1 MTHRSIKSL
10 SSAALAATVLCLG
23 QAAAQSQTNI
33 TVQGDGTTSAAPG
46 TVQSPSV
53 AKPDTV
59 KHIVPP
65 AGTSVSGSTV
75 VGGSAVEGT
84 AVVKDSI
91 YQAPDT
97 SREVGR
103 IAPEDTKVLQTR
115 REAKRFSTA
124 GFGPAGFGNIDER
137 TPAYDLY
144 VGRMWEVNKFAAI
157 KALGEVASDFDKA
170 TLGNVSMGANLYASP
185 TDFSP
190 YIGGGLG
197 VGYGAIPGDRN
208 FGFNVGAQIGALLF
222 RTSNA
227 QMNLEGSAEMM
238 VSQLGD
244 HGSPSIYAARLGV
257 LF

>member
-1 MTHRSIKSL
+1 MMRPITKSFY
-10 SSAALAATVLCLG
+10 SAALAASVLCLG
-23 QAAAQSQTNI
+23 HAAGQSQTNI
-33 TVQGDGTTSAAPG
+33 TVQGDGTTSGAPG
-46 TVQSPSV
+46 TVRTPGV
-53 AKPDTV
+53 APDTV
-59 KHIVPP
+59 KHVMPP
-65 AGTSVSGSTV
+65 GTGATPQEPVIGGSSTV
-75 VGGSAVEGT
+75 I
-84 AVVKDSI
+84 KDST
-91 YQAPDT
+91 YAPPDT
-97 SREVGR
+97 SHEVGR
-103 IAPEDTKVLQTR
+103 IAPEDTKVLQNR
-115 REAKRFSTA
+115 REAKRFATA

-137 TPAYDLY
+137 TPAYDVYL
-144 VGRMWEVNKFAAI
+144 GRMWEVNKYAAI

-197 VGYGAIPGDRN
+197 LGYGFVPGDRN

-244 HGSPSIYAARLGV
+244 GDPSVYSARLGV

>member
-1 MTHRSIKSL
+1 MTRPSIKSL
-10 SSAALAATVLCLG
+10 SSATLAAAFLCLG
-23 QAAAQSQTNI
+23 HAGAQSQTNI
-33 TVQGDGTTSAAPG
+33 TVQGEGTSSSAPG
-46 TVQSPSV
+46 TERTPVTP
-53 AKPDTV
+53 PDTV
-59 KHIVPP
+59 KHVMPP
-65 AGTSVSGSTV
+65 AGTAVAPSQPV
-75 VGGSAVEGT
+75 VGGSGSV
-84 AVVKDSI
+84 VVKDST
-91 YQAPDT
+91 YSAPDT

-103 IAPEDTKVLQTR
+103 IAPEDTKTLQTR

-124 GFGPAGFGNIDER
+124 GFGPAGFGNIDEH

-144 VGRMWEVNKFAAI
+144 VGRLWEVNKFAAI

-170 TLGNVSMGANLYASP
+170 TLGGVTVGANLYAAP

-197 VGYGAIPGDRN
+197 VGYGAIPDERN

-227 QMNLEGSAEMM
+227 QMNLEGSAQMM
-238 VSQLGD
+238 VSDFGD
-244 HGSPSIYAARLGV
+244 HSAPSVYAARLGV

>member
-1 MTHRSIKSL
+1 MMRPKTKAL
-10 SSAALAATVLCLG
+10 FTAALTASVLCLG
-23 QAAAQSQTNI
+23 HPAGQSQTNI
-33 TVQGDGTTSAAPG
+33 TVGSEGSSPGAPG
-46 TVQSPSV
+46 TVRSPAV
-53 AKPDTV
+53 PPDTV
-59 KHIVPP
+59 KHVMPP
-65 AGTSVSGSTV
+65 AGTGSTPSQPV
-75 VGGSAVEGT
+75 VGGSSTVI
-84 AVVKDSI
+84 KDSTLTP
-91 YQAPDT
+91 PDT

-103 IAPEDTKVLQTR
+103 IAPEDTKTLQNR

-137 TPAYDLY
+137 TPAYDFCL
-144 VGRMWEVNKFAAI
+144 GRMWEVNKFAAI
-157 KALGEVASDFDKA
+157 KALGEVASDFDRA
-170 TLGNVSMGANLYASP
+170 TLGNVTMGANLYASP

-197 VGYGAIPGDRN
+197 LGYGFIPGDRN

-238 VSQLGD
+238 VSRLGNGD
-244 HGSPSIYAARLGV
+244 PSIYAARLGV

>member
-1 MTHRSIKSL
+1 MTHRSMKTL
-10 SSAALAATVLCLG
+10 VPAALSAAVLCLG
-23 QAAAQSQTNI
+23 QAAGQSQTNI
-33 TVQGDGTTSAAPG
+33 TVQGEGTTS
-46 TVQSPSV
+46 SV
-53 AKPDTV
+53 PATPPDTV
-59 KHIVPP
+59 KHVVPP
-65 AGTSVSGSTV
+65 TGTVTPDNHA
-75 VGGSAVEGT
+75 VGGSGSMVIKEET
-84 AVVKDSI
+84 ATP
-91 YQAPDT
+91 ADT

-103 IAPEDTKVLQTR
+103 IAPEDTKTLQNR

-124 GFGPAGFGNIDER
+124 GFGPAGFGGIDER

-170 TLGNVSMGANLYASP
+170 TLGNVTVGANLYASP

-197 VGYGAIPGDRN
+197 LGYGAIPDERN
-208 FGFNVGAQIGALLF
+208 FGFNLGAQVGALLF

-227 QMNLEGSAEMM
+227 QMNLEGSAQLM
-238 VSQLGD
+238 VSDFGD
-244 HGSPSIYAARLGV
+244 HEAPSVYAARLGV

>member
-1 MTHRSIKSL
+1 MTHRSIKTL
-10 SSAALAATVLCLG
+10 FPAALSAAILCLG
-23 QAAAQSQTNI
+23 QAAGQSQTNI
-33 TVQGDGTTSAAPG
+33 TVQGEGASTSAPG
-46 TVQSPSV
+46 ARTP
-53 AKPDTV
+53 ATPPDTV
-59 KHIVPP
+59 KHVVPP
-65 AGTSVSGSTV
+65 VGTGAVPDHEAT
-75 VGGSAVEGT
+75 GGSATVI
-84 AVVKDSI
+84 KDSI
-91 YQAPDT
+91 YSPPDT

-103 IAPEDTKVLQTR
+103 IAPEDTKTLQNR

-170 TLGNVSMGANLYASP
+170 TLGNVTVGANLYAAP

-197 VGYGAIPGDRN
+197 LGYGAIPDERN
-208 FGFNVGAQIGALLF
+208 FGFNIGAQVGALLF

-227 QMNLEGSAEMM
+227 QMNLEGSAQMM
-238 VSQLGD
+238 VSDFGD
-244 HGSPSIYAARLGV
+244 RDAPSVYAARLGV

>member
-1 MTHRSIKSL
+1 MTRRTTKTL
-10 SSAALAATVLCLG
+10 ASAAMTAAVLCLG
-23 QAAAQSQTNI
+23 HAAAQSQTNI
-33 TVQGDGTTSAAPG
+33 TVQGEGASSSAPG
-46 TVQSPSV
+46 TVQTPGTV
-53 AKPDTV
+53 VPDTV
-59 KHIVPP
+59 KHVYPP
-65 AGTSVSGSTV
+65 TGESSTHEHA
-75 VGGSAVEGT
+75 VGGTGT
-84 AVVKDSI
+84 AVIKDEV
-91 YQAPDT
+91 ATPPDT

-103 IAPEDTKVLQTR
+103 ISPEDTKVLQTR

-170 TLGNVSMGANLYASP
+170 TLGNVSVGANLYAAP

-197 VGYGAIPGDRN
+197 LGYGAIPDERN
-208 FGFNVGAQIGALLF
+208 FGFNVGAQLGALLF

-227 QMNLEGSAEMM
+227 QMNLEGSATMM
-238 VSQLGD
+238 VSDFGD
-244 HGSPSIYAARLGV
+244 HESPSVYAARLGV

>member
-1 MTHRSIKSL
+1 MTRLKTKSFI
-10 SSAALAATVLCLG
+10 SAALAASVLCLG
-23 QAAAQSQTNI
+23 HAAAQSQTNI
-33 TVQGDGTTSAAPG
+33 TVQGDGTTSGSPG
-46 TVQSPSV
+46 TVRTPAV
-53 AKPDTV
+53 APDTV
-59 KHIVPP
+59 KHVMPQS
-65 AGTSVSGSTV
+65 GTGAATSETAVG
-75 VGGSAVEGT
+75 VGGSSTVI
-84 AVVKDSI
+84 KDSTLTP
-91 YQAPDT
+91 PDT

-103 IAPEDTKVLQTR
+103 IAPEDTKVLQNR

-144 VGRMWEVNKFAAI
+144 VGRLWEVNKFAAI
-157 KALGEVASDFDKA
+157 KALGEVASDFDRA
-170 TLGNVSMGANLYASP
+170 TLGNISMGANLYASP

-197 VGYGAIPGDRN
+197 LGYGTVPGDRN

-222 RTSNA
+222 RTASA

-244 HGSPSIYAARLGV
+244 SDPSVYSARLGV

>member
-1 MTHRSIKSL
+1 MTQPRTKSL
-10 SSAALAATVLCLG
+10 VSAAVAATFLCLG
-23 QAAAQSQTNI
+23 HAAAQSQTNI
-33 TVQGDGTTSAAPG
+33 TVEGDGTNSAAPG
-46 TVQSPSV
+46 TVRTPV
-53 AKPDTV
+53 TPPDTI
-59 KHIVPP
+59 KHVTPP
-65 AGTSVSGSTV
+65 AGTGVTPSQPVIGGSSTVIKDSVST
-75 VGGSAVEGT
+75 
-84 AVVKDSI
+84 
-91 YQAPDT
+91 PLDT
-97 SREVGR
+97 SHEVGR
-103 IAPEDTKVLQTR
+103 IAPEDTKVLQNR

-137 TPAYDLY
+137 TPAYDVY
-144 VGRMWEVNKFAAI
+144 VGRLWEVNKFAAI
-157 KALGEVASDFDKA
+157 KALGEVASDFDRA
-170 TLGNVSMGANLYASP
+170 TLGNISMGANLYASP

-197 VGYGAIPGDRN
+197 LGYGTVPGDRN

-244 HGSPSIYAARLGV
+244 GDPSIYSARLGV

>member
-1 MTHRSIKSL
+1 MTRPKNTSL
-10 SSAALAATVLCLG
+10 FSAAVAAAVLCLG
-23 QAAAQSQTNI
+23 HAAGQSQTNI
-33 TVQGDGTTSAAPG
+33 TVEGEGTSSAAPG
-46 TVQSPSV
+46 TVRAP
-53 AKPDTV
+53 ATPPDTI
-59 KHIVPP
+59 KHVTPP
-65 AGTSVSGSTV
+65 AGTGAASSQPV
-75 VGGSAVEGT
+75 VGGSSTVI
-84 AVVKDSI
+84 KDSM
-91 YQAPDT
+91 YTPPDT

-124 GFGPAGFGNIDER
+124 GFGPAGFGNIDEH

-144 VGRMWEVNKFAAI
+144 VGRLWEVNKFAAI
-157 KALGEVASDFDKA
+157 KALGEVASDFERA

-197 VGYGAIPGDRN
+197 LGYGAVPGDRN

-238 VSQLGD
+238 VSELGN
-244 HGSPSIYAARLGV
+244 GEPSIYSARLGV

>member
-1 MTHRSIKSL
+1 MTRPKTKTIF
-10 SSAALAATVLCLG
+10 SAAIAASVLCLG
-23 QAAAQSQTNI
+23 HAAGQSQTNI
-33 TVQGDGTTSAAPG
+33 TVQGDGTSSSAPG
-46 TVQSPSV
+46 TVRAPAV
-53 AKPDTV
+53 PPDTI
-59 KHIVPP
+59 KHVTPP
-65 AGTSVSGSTV
+65 GTVVTPSEPVIGGSSTV
-75 VGGSAVEGT
+75 I
-84 AVVKDSI
+84 KDST
-91 YQAPDT
+91 YTPPDT

-137 TPAYDLY
+137 TPAYDVY

-157 KALGEVASDFDKA
+157 KALGEVASDFDRA

-197 VGYGAIPGDRN
+197 LGYGAIPGDRN
-208 FGFNVGAQIGALLF
+208 FGFNVGAQLGALLF
-222 RTSNA
+222 RTANA

-238 VSQLGD
+238 VSRLGN
-244 HGSPSIYAARLGV
+244 SEPSIYSARLGV